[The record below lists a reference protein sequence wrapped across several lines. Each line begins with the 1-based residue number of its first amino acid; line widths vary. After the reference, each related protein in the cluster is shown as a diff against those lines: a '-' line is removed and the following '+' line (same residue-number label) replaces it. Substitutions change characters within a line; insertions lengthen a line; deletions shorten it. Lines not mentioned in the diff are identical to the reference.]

1 MMLMLTNVNT
11 VIRLGGSGV
20 DLTSAS
26 SVQQL
31 ISMTMTG
38 IHYFALTIALCMFLL
53 AIVRQYTQFSEHMGI
68 RFIGSLLVVLVM
80 IFSFPKICNSVQN
93 ATYSYAKGAS
103 LTVENMFCWLVE
115 QKLMPDRT
123 VFKIKVRSKSW
134 HIFRK
139 VLCTPFNLR

>member
-115 QKLMPDRT
+115 QKPYAGQNSIQNQMVSERIGRDQ
-123 VFKIKVRSKSW
+123 VFIRY
-134 HIFRK
+134 FRI
-139 VLCTPFNLR
+139 